1 MARGTLVT
9 DASVAVKWFNKEEY
23 SDDADKLKNMH
34 VRCEVVLVA
43 PVLLLFEVANALRYN
58 PDFESEDV
66 GDAIRDLMD
75 LQIKFFIPEEG
86 WMNDAV
92 KIAYTYTT
100 TIYDAS
106 YVALSLYLGTIV
118 YTADE
123 NFLRKVSNLN
133 VKHVVKHISE
143 VG

>member
-92 KIAYTYTT
+92 EIAYTYTT

-118 YTADE
+118 
-123 NFLRKVSNLN
+123 
-133 VKHVVKHISE
+133 
-143 VG
+143 